1 MNELQTA
8 LSRLHQIV
16 PIARGWRGVL
26 NITSRYR
33 VELCARPSLR
43 KRISF
48 VVNNAFVKIFPR
60 FLHAHA
66 DVSCATN
73 MVNGRLLIARIETFC

>member
-1 MNELQTA
+1 MNELQTT
-8 LSRLHQIV
+8 LPRFHQIV

-33 VELCARPSLR
+33 VELCARPLLR

-60 FLHAHA
+60 FLRAHA

-73 MVNGRLLIARIETFC
+73 MVNGRLLIV